1 MTGRAAALNR
11 VEFLAYRD
19 ARPGENLL
27 LYSPPDM
34 LTARRGRLAY
44 LILVP
49 LFLLALRP
57 ISDMDFWWHLAAG
70 RWIAENGS
78 VPHVDPFTN
87 TAGGQPWV
95 AHEWLSELVFWWVHQ
110 AAGLRGVQILVA
122 LAVAGGL
129 AVHLWTLRRTGVR
142 GIVPGIAYMLLLY
155 FLFSPRIQ
163 TRPHV
168 FGDFLFPAILYA
180 LLITCDWRPG
190 GRRIAVIG
198 ALTALWANLHGGAT
212 LASIVLGTAA
222 AAEIARV
229 VWARRR
235 PAASADASVDADR
248 ARRLGVATIVAFL
261 ALIATPSHVERLLF
275 PLQVFH
281 ATTESITVGEWRP
294 LFLVAE
300 PGFAPIQ
307 WIVPAI
313 IQSFLI
319 VVLLRL
325 RPAPWAETSVAA
337 VLGAMAVAASRFAVF
352 FFAQAH
358 AALRAVA
365 GDATSG
371 GWVASTARASLA
383 IRMLLGA
390 WCIALAALIWNH
402 DVGLWEPGILQQMQ
416 SAGVGAF
423 APVFEPNFPAS
434 TVRFLD
440 EAHLDGRMFNIP
452 RWGGYLTYHLYP
464 EYKTSYDG
472 RIDLFTPKV
481 SRDMMDVMENRRRE
495 EILAEYGFDF
505 LVVDSR
511 FFAPARPAAEH
522 WKLVFSDGS
531 ARVFLRDSARNA
543 ANFERCRAYYAAHG
557 GAPAAGEGAGGVR

>member
-1 MTGRAAALNR
+1 
-11 VEFLAYRD
+11 
-19 ARPGENLL
+19 
-27 LYSPPDM
+27 M
-34 LTARRGRLAY
+34 LTARRGRLVY

-78 VPHVDPFTN
+78 VPRVDPFTN
-87 TAGGQPWV
+87 TAGGEPWV
-95 AHEWLSELVFWWVHQ
+95 AHEWLSELIFWWMHQ

-129 AVHLWTLRRTGVR
+129 AVHLWTLRWTGVR
-142 GIVPGIAYMLLLY
+142 GVIPGVAYTLLLY

-168 FGDFLFPAILYA
+168 FGDFLFPAMLYA
-180 LLITCDWRPG
+180 LLVTCDWRPE
-190 GRRIAVIG
+190 GRRIAAIG
-198 ALTALWANLHGGAT
+198 VLTALWANLHGGAT
-212 LASIVLGTAA
+212 LASIVLGTAT
-222 AAEIARV
+222 AAEIAHV
-229 VWARRR
+229 VWKRRR
-235 PAASADASVDADR
+235 AQSSASHSDWDR
-248 ARRLGVATIVAFL
+248 ARRLGLATAVAFV

-275 PLQVFH
+275 PLHVFRS
-281 ATTESITVGEWRP
+281 TTESITVGEWRP

-300 PGFAPIQ
+300 PGFASIQ

-313 IQSFLI
+313 VQSFLI

-325 RPAPWAETSVAA
+325 RAAPWAETSVAA
-337 VLGAMAVAASRFAVF
+337 VLGAMAIAASRFAVF

-358 AALRAVA
+358 AVLRAVA
-365 GDATSG
+365 GDTTPDAQTERS
-371 GWVASTARASLA
+371 ARTSLA
-383 IRMLLGA
+383 IPMLLGV
-390 WCIALAALIWNH
+390 WCVALATLIWNH
-402 DVGLWEPGILQQMQ
+402 DVGLWEPGILRQMQ
-416 SAGVGAF
+416 SAGVSAR
-423 APVFEPNFPAS
+423 APVFEPNFPVAA
-434 TVRFLD
+434 VRFLD
-440 EAHLDGRMFNIP
+440 ETRLEGRMFNIP

-472 RIDLFTPKV
+472 RIDLFSPKV
-481 SRDMMDVMENRRRE
+481 SRDMTDVMENRTRE

-522 WKLVFSDGS
+522 WKLAFSDGS
-531 ARVFLRDSARNA
+531 ARVYLRDSARNA
-543 ANFERCRAYYAAHG
+543 PNFAKCRAYYATHG
-557 GAPAAGEGAGGVR
+557 GAPAGGDAAGSVR

>member
-1 MTGRAAALNR
+1 
-11 VEFLAYRD
+11 
-19 ARPGENLL
+19 
-27 LYSPPDM
+27 M
-34 LTARRGRLAY
+34 LTARRGRLVY

-49 LFLLALRP
+49 LFFLALRP

-78 VPHVDPFTN
+78 VPRVDPFTN
-87 TAGGQPWV
+87 TAGGEPWV
-95 AHEWLSELVFWWVHQ
+95 AHEWLSELTFWWVHQ

-129 AVHLWTLRRTGVR
+129 AIHLWTLRRTGVR
-142 GIVPGIAYMLLLY
+142 GVVPGVAYTLLLY

-180 LLITCDWRPG
+180 LLVTCDWRPG
-190 GRRIAVIG
+190 GRRIAAIG

-212 LASIVLGTAA
+212 LASIVLGTAT
-222 AAEIARV
+222 AAEIAHV
-229 VWARRR
+229 VWTRRR
-235 PAASADASVDADR
+235 AASHAGNAALRADGDR
-248 ARRLGVATIVAFL
+248 ARRLGLATAVAFV

-294 LFLVAE
+294 LFLVTE

-313 IQSFLI
+313 LQSFLI
-319 VVLLRL
+319 VVFLRL
-325 RPAPWAETSVAA
+325 RAAPWAETSVAA
-337 VLGAMAVAASRFAVF
+337 ALGAMAVAASRFAVF

-358 AALRAVA
+358 AVLRAVA
-365 GDATSG
+365 GDA
-371 GWVASTARASLA
+371 ASNASIALTARASLA
-383 IRMLLGA
+383 IRMLLGV
-390 WCIALAALIWNH
+390 WCVALAALIWNH
-402 DVGLWEPGILQQMQ
+402 DVGLWEPGIIRQMQ

-434 TVRFLD
+434 AVRFLD
-440 EAHLDGRMFNIP
+440 EARLEGRMFNIP

-464 EYKTSYDG
+464 DYKTSYDG
-472 RIDLFTPKV
+472 RIDLFSPKV
-481 SRDMMDVMENRRRE
+481 SRDMMDVMENRTRE

-511 FFAPARPAAEH
+511 FFAPSRPAADH
-522 WKLVFSDGS
+522 WKLVFGDGS
-531 ARVFLRDSARNA
+531 ARVYLRDSARND
-543 ANFERCRAYYAAHG
+543 ANFARCRAYYATHG
-557 GAPAAGEGAGGVR
+557 GAPTAGDGAGGVR